1 MSEDTSLSEFV
12 GKAGESDEAD
22 GTTDAAETTETADA
36 DGSAADHE
44 SAERPDEADVEPG
57 VEPARATYDWTPDG
71 AACTRCGAAVEKRWR
86 DDGGMVC
93 ADCKEW

>member
-12 GKAGESDEAD
+12 GKTGESDRQDGAD
-22 GTTDAAETTETADA
+22 GQDETVETAETTDA
-36 DGSAADHE
+36 DGSATDHE
-44 SAERPDEADVEPG
+44 SAEKPDEPA

>member
-12 GKAGESDEAD
+12 GKVGESDEAN
-22 GTTDAAETTETADA
+22 GTTDAAETDETTDA
-36 DGSAADHE
+36 DGSATNHE
-44 SAERPDEADVEPG
+44 SPERPDEADVEP
-57 VEPARATYDWTPDG
+57 ARATYDWMPDG